1 MNRDLKAVVSNG
13 GRLELLASTLRDLL
27 VWATD
32 GADVAVIRSDAAGP
46 LAWPSGLVVKT
57 VLGLHQNQML
67 VVTDN
72 VVEFSAAAGMTT
84 DATAALDVRG
94 WPFVGVLVTTASASA
109 TPVGFAASGRFKD
122 NARPVLVSP
131 VSAILGGL

>member
-1 MNRDLKAVVSNG
+1 M
-13 GRLELLASTLRDLL
+13 
-27 VWATD
+27 
-32 GADVAVIRSDAAGP
+32 AVIRSDAAGP

-94 WPFVGVLVTTASASA
+94 WPFVGVLVTAASASA